1 MEVAL
6 YTDVSF
12 AWSLAGLG
20 HPVLRL
26 QRLEGT
32 LLLVA
37 PPLALAPLQ
46 LLRQQEVA
54 VAVALSFR
62 GLGRGEA
69 AKCTDSDAV
78 CLINSI
84 HASCSHCFG
93 AQEVLFHVLGQLVGV
108 AEPFL
113 LADGALLK

>member
-6 YTDVSF
+6 CTDVSC
-12 AWSLAGLG
+12 AWSLARLG

-54 VAVALSFR
+54 VAVALSLR

-69 AKCTDSDAV
+69 AECTNSDAV
-78 CLINSI
+78 CLMN
-84 HASCSHCFG
+84 
-93 AQEVLFHVLGQLVGV
+93 
-108 AEPFL
+108 
-113 LADGALLK
+113 